1 MPRATSL
8 IAATLLAALA
18 APVASPARAQAA
30 QDCLAAGLVRID
42 SIQRSQQRQGGN
54 PNVEEVTFGFVN
66 IAGRPITV
74 TAAFAGPR
82 VTNSLVFSRSWQLS
96 NGQRQLVMAGS
107 VQRPTSDNDA
117 RAALK
122 LTCL

>member
-1 MPRATSL
+1 MIRALS
-8 IAATLLAALA
+8 LLAAGGLAMLA
-18 APVASPARAQAA
+18 AAPARAQAP
-30 QDCLAAGLVRID
+30 QDCLAAGLLRID

-66 IAGRPITV
+66 VAGRPVTV

-82 VTNSLVFSRSWQLS
+82 VTNSLVFGRNWQLS
-96 NGQRQLVMAGS
+96 NGQRQLVMVGS
-107 VQRPTSDNDA
+107 VQRPTTDNDA

-122 LTCL
+122 LTCV